1 MQNVFKDLDK
11 HLKGLTG
18 VLDDLVNVQYAQ
30 VKDKLPEELKNVYSD
45 AIKVAT
51 ESMTSKEGFSPKKA
65 RDLTK
70 VVNSSTE
77 AYLKNQ
83 KS

>member
-18 VLDDLVNVQYAQ
+18 VLDDLVNVQYEQ
-30 VKDKLPEELKNVYSD
+30 VKDKLPEDLNKVYSD

-51 ESMTSKEGFSPKKA
+51 EGMTSTEGFSVKQA
-65 RDLTK
+65 RDLTN
-70 VVNSSTE
+70 VVNKSTE
-77 AYLKNQ
+77 TYLNNQ